1 MSKKKLD
8 LKEIQKIE
16 LDILI
21 YLDKV
26 CKKNNIKYYLSSGT
40 LLGAVKYKGFIPW
53 DDDIDVILM
62 RDEYL
67 RLMDILKNNN
77 EGFVFDKEAFSK
89 KIVEVVEESHNLNK

>member
-1 MSKKKLD
+1 MSKKKIS

-21 YLDKV
+21 YFDKV
-26 CKKNNIKYYLSSGT
+26 CKENNIKYYLSSGT

-67 RLMDILKNNN
+67 KLMDVLKNDND
-77 EGFVFDKEAFSK
+77 GRYK
-89 KIVEVVEESHNLNK
+89 LL

>member
-1 MSKKKLD
+1 MSKKKIS

-21 YLDKV
+21 YFDKV
-26 CKKNNIKYYLSSGT
+26 CKENNIKYYLSSGT

-67 RLMDILKNNN
+67 KLMDVLK
-77 EGFVFDKEAFSK
+77 KRK
-89 KIVEVVEESHNLNK
+89 